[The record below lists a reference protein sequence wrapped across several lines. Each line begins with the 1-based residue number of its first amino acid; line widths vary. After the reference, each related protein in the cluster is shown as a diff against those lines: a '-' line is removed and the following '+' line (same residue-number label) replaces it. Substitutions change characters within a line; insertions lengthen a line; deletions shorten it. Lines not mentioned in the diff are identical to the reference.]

1 MPARCLRVMLFSLL
15 VLAPVVLTW
24 LLLSV
29 FLHVNPDHFVPTY
42 YDVYNDSLHNWRQ
55 VYTFSAVGFNGGYY
69 TVNELPAPAAFSRYY
84 AHGPVYALLYGT
96 LGRVF
101 GWTLISPII
110 LNALVITFSLT
121 ILLTRRPDSRQA
133 LLLIA
138 TTIMVWPVLIY
149 IPTSMMESLHQAGA
163 IVIGTLIWGFMAG
176 RRRVSPLN
184 FTVLI
189 GLVGIFALMRPTWG
203 VLFFPLL
210 IMRLERRSLMGIIRA
225 TGLALLGFIFIY
237 LANTALS
244 APYPLMEQ
252 SLSSGIQARLD
263 RLANNLAIWS
273 RGVPIEVAQR
283 YLIGALLIVILLVWG
298 IRGRAFTAEGVFHL
312 SNLGAPLAINLLF
325 NDMAF
330 YRDFRALAPHLL
342 LSLIV
347 LVACRRWFIPAAFAV
362 IQAVMLPEFLLEYR
376 ATIEPQFAPGL
387 VEDMIDFR
395 DDMSSE
401 IVYQPDA
408 PSGWCNTLLF
418 ILENRGHRVLSIPP
432 ELALIHPGVGL
443 SFYIGYWGNQPPLRF
458 PLRSQYILLSSPNRA
473 KIGNRVR
480 LSLLHFTPIGV
491 LYRNEQSPCADS
503 SGHPSVA
510 DRGQPPLWR
519 ITDLPFAQRT
529 QSFHEAPDSFF
540 GRLWRQRIRKP
551 DPVGARQ

>member
-1 MPARCLRVMLFSLL
+1 MPARCLRVTLISLM
-15 VLAPVVLTW
+15 VLAPVLLTW
-24 LLLSV
+24 LLLGV
-29 FLHVNPDHFVPTY
+29 FLRVSPDHFVPTY
-42 YDVYNDSLHNWRQ
+42 YDVYNDSLYNWRQ

-69 TVNELPAPAAFSRYY
+69 TVNELPAPATFSHYY
-84 AHGPVYALLYGT
+84 AHGPIFALIYGT
-96 LGRVF
+96 IGRIA
-101 GWTLISPII
+101 GWNLASPII
-110 LNALVITFSLT
+110 LNALVITLSLVV
-121 ILLTRRPDSRQA
+121 LLTRQPSSRQA

-138 TTIMVWPVLIY
+138 TTITVWPVLIY

-163 IVIGTLIWGFMAG
+163 IVIGALIWKLMADHC
-176 RRRVSPLN
+176 RMSPLN
-184 FTVLI
+184 LGVLL
-189 GLVGIFALMRPTWG
+189 GSVGILALMRPTWG

-210 IMRLERRSLMGIIRA
+210 LMQLERRSLVGIIRA
-225 TGLALLGFIFIY
+225 TGLALLGFVIVF
-237 LANTALS
+237 LANAALS

-263 RLANNLAIWS
+263 RLANNLAIWG

-283 YLIGALLIVILLVWG
+283 YLIGAILAIVMLLWA
-298 IRGRAFTAEGVFHL
+298 IRRRMFTAEGIFHL
-312 SNLGAPLAINLLF
+312 SNLGAPLVINLLF

-347 LVACRRWFIPAAFAV
+347 LVACRRWYIPAAFAA
-362 IQAVMLPEFLLEYR
+362 IQAVMIPEFLLEYR

-387 VEDMIDFR
+387 IEDMIDFR

-401 IVYQPDA
+401 IIYQPDA

-418 ILENRGHRVLSIPP
+418 VLENRGHRVLSIPP

-443 SFYIGYWGNQPPLRF
+443 SFYIGYWGDQPPLRH
-458 PLRSQYILLSSPNRA
+458 PVRSRYILLSSPNRA
-473 KIGNRVR
+473 KIGNRIR

-491 LYRNEQSPCADS
+491 LYRNEQSACADS

-510 DRGQPPLWR
+510 GRDQPPIWR
-519 ITDLPFAQRT
+519 ITGLPFAQRT
-529 QSFHEAPDSFF
+529 QSFHEAPHSFF

-551 DPVGARQ
+551 DPVGARR